1 MDQIKQLDEGAYD
14 YLIKINLNSWSRA
27 FFEIDKRCAAFKNG
41 KSESFNRAIL
51 EPRHK
56 PIIAMLEEIRI
67 KDPGETSGSHTSRVG
82 RTMTCTNCWQK
93 GHNKASCKADPSPK
107 PPVEKKPPGRNKQ
120 SAVGYCASRG
130 RCRGRGGSENEAS
143 VRGMGGI
150 DEASGG
156 GRGGTGGRGRK
167 GRGMESS
174 VGEEEVVIEVIELLV
189 VQEVEWLAK
198 EQAKNDVEQERLD
211 KERREEIEWEEK
223 NDYFNLANFREDSPE
238 EAPFN
243 HTNAK
248 VFIPSIHSKP
258 TQQSGVW
265 VKDTTDVTT
274 EDVDE
279 FPGMETSKTTNVAEE
294 LSAPA
299 VDKCKGVASVA
310 EQDSAP
316 KKKRG
321 RLPSHID
328 GVRIYHKN
336 RVRSKR
342 IAKTKEKKAFE
353 FDKHGTGI
361 TPDKAFDV
369 SE

>member
-1 MDQIKQLDEGAYD
+1 
-14 YLIKINLNSWSRA
+14 
-27 FFEIDKRCAAFKNG
+27 
-41 KSESFNRAIL
+41 
-51 EPRHK
+51 
-56 PIIAMLEEIRI
+56 
-67 KDPGETSGSHTSRVG
+67 
-82 RTMTCTNCWQK
+82 MTCTNCWQK
-93 GHNKASCKADPSPK
+93 GHNKATCNADPAPK

-130 RCRGRGGSENEAS
+130 RGRGRGGSENEAS
-143 VRGMGGI
+143 GSGMGGI

-156 GRGGTGGRGRK
+156 GRGGTGGRGRR
-167 GRGMESS
+167 GRGMKSS
-174 VGEEEVVIEVIELLV
+174 VGGEEVVVEVIELLV
-189 VQEVEWLAK
+189 VQELDEEAYRECMEEQVR
-198 EQAKNDVEQERLD
+198 EQAKNDAEQEKLD
-211 KERREEIEWEEK
+211 KERREEREWEEK
-223 NDYFNLANFREDSPE
+223 NDYFNPANFREDSLE

-243 HTNAK
+243 HTYAE
-248 VFIPSIHSKP
+248 VFIPSIHSQP

-274 EDVDE
+274 ENVDE
-279 FPGMETSKTTNVAEE
+279 FPGMETSETTNVAEGIGSAMEEE

-299 VDKCKGVASVA
+299 VDKGKGVESVA

-321 RLPSHID
+321 RPPSHVD

-336 RVRSKR
+336 RGRSER
-342 IAKTKEKKAFE
+342 IANMKLKKAFE
-353 FDKHGTGI
+353 FDKHGTGS